1 MIYSVFC
8 TTHIAVHCIFHDL
21 LCILHCS
28 HCSTLHIFNV
38 LLCIL
43 HCSHCSTMHIPSFAL
58 YFALLTLQY
67 TAYFMLCS
75 VICPAHIAVQCIF
88 HDFFLYFTLLNCS
101 TLHIPR
107 FVLYFALLT
116 LQHIAYIP
124 CLISVF
130 CTAHI
135 SANYKFPALF
145 CILHCPHCSTLHIFH
160 ALFCILHCSHCSKL
174 QIRCFVLYFALHT
187 LQHIAQ
193 S

>member
-8 TTHIAVHCIFHDL
+8 TAHIAHIPCIALYFTLLTLQHNAYSKLCSVFCTAHIAVYCIFHAL
-21 LCILHCS
+21 LCNLPCS
-28 HCSTLHIFNV
+28 Y
-38 LLCIL
+38 
-43 HCSHCSTMHIPSFAL
+43 CSTMHISW
-58 YFALLTLQY
+58 
-67 TAYFMLCS
+67 
-75 VICPAHIAVQCIF
+75 
-88 HDFFLYFTLLNCS
+88 FFLYFTLLNCS

-193 S
+193 SW